1 MVANDHRV
9 YVYDTTLRDGE
20 QSPGASMNPDEKL
33 LLAVQL
39 EKLGVDVIEAGFPIC
54 STEDFRAVQMI
65 AKRVREVQVAALARA
80 NPRDIDCAWEAL
92 REAACPRLNVFL
104 AASDIHLR
112 HQLKKSRSE
121 VIELAVASLVHARHY
136 TKNLEF
142 SAMDAGRAERTF
154 LKELFEAAIA
164 VGAKIVNVPDTVGY
178 SVPEELGDLFRY
190 LLAETKGIDKVILSV
205 HCHDDLGLATANT
218 LAAVKNGARQVKCT
232 MNGIG
237 ERAGNAALEEVVM
250 ALATRENFYGF
261 KTRIRTEK
269 LFYTSQL
276 LSRIIKMPVP
286 PNKSIVG
293 ANAFVHESGI
303 HQDGLLKER
312 STYEIMTPQSVGASE
327 CNLVL
332 GRHSGS
338 HAVKHALMG
347 MGYTP
352 TEEEVALAVQRFKQ
366 RASGCKNIGREDLEE
381 IFCQEVRHK
390 EPWPIKSKRNRKKE
404 NASCKKRN

>member
-237 ERAGNAALEEVVM
+237 ERAGNA
-250 ALATRENFYGF
+250 
-261 KTRIRTEK
+261 
-269 LFYTSQL
+269 
-276 LSRIIKMPVP
+276 
-286 PNKSIVG
+286 
-293 ANAFVHESGI
+293 
-303 HQDGLLKER
+303 
-312 STYEIMTPQSVGASE
+312 
-327 CNLVL
+327 
-332 GRHSGS
+332 
-338 HAVKHALMG
+338 
-347 MGYTP
+347 
-352 TEEEVALAVQRFKQ
+352 
-366 RASGCKNIGREDLEE
+366 
-381 IFCQEVRHK
+381 
-390 EPWPIKSKRNRKKE
+390 
-404 NASCKKRN
+404 